1 MRNDIDE
8 SKRTLR
14 VASPAFLG
22 SPTQR
27 YIARPNERHERHER
41 NERDENRNWK
51 RIVLTGNES
60 PAFLGSPTQGYVRP
74 TGRLQIATVADGV
87 RRMLLKLGS
96 VRANHNARAATRT
109 AAQKQSTPRH

>member
-22 SPTQR
+22 SPTQS
-27 YIARPNERHERHER
+27 YIARPNERHERHEC
-41 NERDENRNWK
+41 NECNANENWK

-74 TGRLQIATVADGV
+74 VGRLQIATVADGV
-87 RRMLLKLGS
+87 RRMLLKFGGQ
-96 VRANHNARAATRT
+96 RTNRNTRAAA
-109 AAQKQSTPRH
+109 AAQKQTTPRH